1 MIIYSLDL
9 LLFLSFTKLTNDS
22 WVWGIFTS
30 GSHALGICKCFVSTR
45 NLGTKHHRLCHRV
58 DQLVRCS
65 APRPPLLLRVCS
77 APPAVPFSVSLRA
90 QQYTAESDSWTEPFF
105 KWKDYDFLWYVAS
118 NSLLIPFSLTF
129 VVFRRSCGPS
139 LEHWTYQK
147 TVGYPVA
154 EKVQLMVTAAFSGR
168 VTWPPNW
175 VTESPRVCP
184 GEK

>member
-77 APPAVPFSVSLRA
+77 APPAVPFCVTQSTVVHSRVWLLDWGFLQVEGFWFSVVCGFKLSADSLFLDLRGF
-90 QQYTAESDSWTEPFF
+90 QEELWTFSWTLNIP
-105 KWKDYDFLWYVAS
+105 KNSGVPGGWKSAIDGHS
-118 NSLLIPFSLTF
+118 SLFWKSRLAT
-129 VVFRRSCGPS
+129 
-139 LEHWTYQK
+139 
-147 TVGYPVA
+147 
-154 EKVQLMVTAAFSGR
+154 
-168 VTWPPNW
+168 
-175 VTESPRVCP
+175 
-184 GEK
+184 